1 MFTRKNLIIL
11 SRILFSL
18 FITCLFM
25 TCDPGLGKAVD
36 TQAPKVSIDY
46 PAPKEVLKDS
56 FTMTGVASDE
66 VKVASCEVAF
76 RNIKTGSVYK
86 FPANVANDKFS
97 VTINTPKPDGSFE
110 LPDGDYNV
118 TVSVSDAYRDSTQD
132 IVYTIDNTA
141 PTVLITSPNSYS
153 ESNWPNMYKTFS
165 IKGEVYDATN
175 ISEVIVYLVDVN
187 GTVLKQVVAEGTNT
201 FSARFDNPFG
211 EEKVCFYYAVAKD
224 AGGNVNTYCYH
235 SSDIRK
241 LLANTS
247 QHSETT
253 SFPSI
258 NSIGYV
264 DQGQEKNLTDQ
275 IDESALIKVKIDN
288 KKINIRNYTF

>member
-1 MFTRKNLIIL
+1 
-11 SRILFSL
+11 
-18 FITCLFM
+18 M

-76 RNIKTGSVYK
+76 RNIKTGKIYK

-118 TVSVSDAYRDSTQD
+118 TVSVSDAYRNSTQD

-141 PTVLITSPNSYS
+141 PTVLITSPNAYVT
-153 ESNWPNMYKTFS
+153 SNWPEMYKTVT
-165 IKGEVYDATN
+165 IKGEVYDATT
-175 ISEVIVYLVDVN
+175 ITEVRAYVIDKT
-187 GTVLKQVVAEGTNT
+187 GKEMITEPIIADGTNT
-201 FSARFDNPFG
+201 FNVTLESPSIADG
-211 EEKVCFYYAVAKD
+211 EYYYYIVAKD
-224 AGGNVNTYCYH
+224 DKKSFNFNVQSNGRLTKPMKFEINHDKDEDEYSYYCRYFYYY
-235 SSDIRK
+235 DW
-241 LLANTS
+241 AWYW
-247 QHSETT
+247 
-253 SFPSI
+253 
-258 NSIGYV
+258 GYV
-264 DQGQEKNLTDQ
+264 CKIINHNVCRAKNSKT
-275 IDESALIKVKIDN
+275 I
-288 KKINIRNYTF
+288 